1 MKNDRAILL
10 EQIRFLISDL
20 KQLEIK
26 TIYAENVDFDQT
38 VEYLREI
45 QDDITEL
52 ITLTEKN

>member
-1 MKNDRAILL
+1 MNMNRAELL
-10 EQIRFLISDL
+10 DQIRFLIHDL

-26 TIYAENVDFDQT
+26 TISATNVDYDQT
-38 VEYLREI
+38 VEYLLEI